1 MPQSG
6 RKRGGVDA
14 RSRRRAGAE
23 PATVAG
29 RAVPY
34 LLPAELAGALRH
46 LDDVQ
51 LDRLQDAEIQSRTTT
66 PWPRLHNRH
75 NFGRRLSDETEAYP
89 KLRSRKGR

>member
-6 RKRGGVDA
+6 RKHGGVDA

-34 LLPAELAGALRH
+34 LLPAELAGGASPSRRRAAGSAAGRGDSKQNHHTLALS
-46 LDDVQ
+46 
-51 LDRLQDAEIQSRTTT
+51 AQSTQFR
-66 PWPRLHNRH
+66 P
-75 NFGRRLSDETEAYP
+75 EAQ
-89 KLRSRKGR
+89 R